1 MIKTR
6 EIIQTQKVN
15 ILLFRLAHQL
25 HEEYKDFHNTSIIA
39 LQPRGTK
46 FGRVF
51 VRVLREKKKKKI
63 EYGELDITLFRDDFG
78 RGSTPL
84 IPSKTD
90 IDFQIEGK
98 NIILIDDVLY
108 TGRSVRAAMEA
119 INSMGRPA
127 KIELLVLIDRRFNRE
142 IPIQP
147 DYVGEEVDTRANDK
161 VKVDMLKPNV
171 IIETQ

>member
-1 MIKTR
+1 MMNTR
-6 EIIQTQKVN
+6 EIIQKQKVN

-25 HEEYKDFHNTSIIA
+25 FEKYKDFHNTSIIA

-51 VRVLREKKKKKI
+51 VQVLSEITQKKI

-119 INSMGRPA
+119 INSMGRPS